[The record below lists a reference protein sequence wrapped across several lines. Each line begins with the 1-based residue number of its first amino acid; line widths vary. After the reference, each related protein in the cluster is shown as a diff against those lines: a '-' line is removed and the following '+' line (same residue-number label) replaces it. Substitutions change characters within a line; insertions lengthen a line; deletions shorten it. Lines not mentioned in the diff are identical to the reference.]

1 MTRTF
6 VHQFDPKN
14 ESPCTGADVELT
26 VQQIEA
32 AGYQEMLQ
40 SSGARLSWLEV
51 WADLLCK
58 RAGAFSW
65 LGAAPCGILCRLRYP
80 LALPQAACRRIS
92 LR

>member
-14 ESPCTGADVELT
+14 ESPCAGADVELT

-40 SSGARLSWLEV
+40 TSGARLSPWSILD
-51 WADLLCK
+51 ALLQQGVSPFIFK
-58 RAGAFSW
+58 GP
-65 LGAAPCGILCRLRYP
+65 LGIARER
-80 LALPQAACRRIS
+80 
-92 LR
+92 